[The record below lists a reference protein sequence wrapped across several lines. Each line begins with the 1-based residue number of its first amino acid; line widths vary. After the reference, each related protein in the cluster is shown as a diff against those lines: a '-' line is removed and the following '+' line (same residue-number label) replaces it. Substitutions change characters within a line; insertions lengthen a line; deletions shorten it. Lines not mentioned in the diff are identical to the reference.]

1 MKRNNFLKAITASS
15 VGATLLNSTDA
26 KASIESKAAPKKTLM
41 TVGCQSG
48 GTTIENLEFKARH
61 GVYNIDGGS
70 PKTIVGK
77 GWDLAD
83 SLAKKEAC
91 EKYGIS
97 LDAYHWPLTSAG
109 IDKQLLPNIMLGKN
123 PERDREIEMLQQ
135 MIQVAG
141 KSGIKVLN
149 YNTTNVNLSVDPIA
163 GVNEI
168 ENDIYAEAADNELN
182 FSRDNPFSEECS

>member
-15 VGATLLNSTDA
+15 VGAALLNSSDA
-26 KASIESKAAPKKTLM
+26 KASTEVKAAAPKKTLM

-83 SLAKKEAC
+83 
-91 EKYGIS
+91 
-97 LDAYHWPLTSAG
+97 
-109 IDKQLLPNIMLGKN
+109 
-123 PERDREIEMLQQ
+123 
-135 MIQVAG
+135 
-141 KSGIKVLN
+141 
-149 YNTTNVNLSVDPIA
+149 
-163 GVNEI
+163 
-168 ENDIYAEAADNELN
+168 
-182 FSRDNPFSEECS
+182 

>member
-26 KASIESKAAPKKTLM
+26 KASIEAKAAPKKTLM

-48 GTTIENLEFKARH
+48 GTSIENLEFKARH

-91 EKYGIS
+91 EKYGIK
-97 LDAYHWPLTSAG
+97 LDAYHFPLTSAG
-109 IDKQLLPNIMLGKN
+109 IDKVEYPNIMLGKS
-123 PERDREIEMLQQ
+123 PERDREIEILQQ
-135 MIQVAG
+135 MTSFT
-141 KSGIKVLN
+141 K
-149 YNTTNVNLSVDPIA
+149 T
-163 GVNEI
+163 
-168 ENDIYAEAADNELN
+168 
-182 FSRDNPFSEECS
+182 